1 MSEARGADG
10 VRKVIT
16 YMAAALAAFLAVGA
30 LVGAAGCGQ
39 PDLSRVNIDNP
50 VLDEA
55 WAKYA
60 EAEAAGVN
68 GMLLDRVR
76 ADLAGEEEHL
86 KQHYLDTGDMR
97 GEGIETVIAGLT
109 AELQAYIDDLNQGSV
124 GMTPSEQEEMFAAIR
139 EALLPNLGPGEYI
152 YAIAV
157 SAADPTWALAWF
169 DQNPRDFT
177 VEGPAF
183 ALRQNQGTWTVNYAG
198 HDASAF
204 PGLPPGLV
212 DSLNAYTWL
221 SDTAWVA
228 TQTES
233 YAEASRPGQPY
244 RLERFDFDSTNA
256 FAYVYLKFA
265 SDTMG
270 FRYQKALR
278 LGWALIETY
287 IYPTEAAQ
295 AAGGQ

>member
-10 VRKVIT
+10 LRKFI
-16 YMAAALAAFLAVGA
+16 MLPAAALAALLALGA

-55 WAKYA
+55 WAVYA

-68 GMLLDRVR
+68 GILLERVKQ
-76 ADLAGEEEHL
+76 DLAAEEQHL

-97 GEGIETVIAGLT
+97 SENIEPIIAGLT
-109 AELQAYIDDLNQGSV
+109 AEMQVYIDDLNHDSV
-124 GMTPSEQEEMFAAIR
+124 GMTPTGQEEMFAAIR
-139 EALLPNLGPGEYI
+139 ETLLPNLGPGEYV

-157 SAADPTWALAWF
+157 SAADPTWALAWV

-183 ALRQNQGTWTVNYAG
+183 ALRQNQGTWTINYAG

-204 PGLPPGLV
+204 PGLPPGLA
-212 DSLNAYTWL
+212 DSRNAYTWL
-221 SDTAWVA
+221 SDTAWVV

-233 YAEASRPGQPY
+233 YAEAARPGQPY
-244 RLERFDFDSTNA
+244 RLERFDFDSTGA

-265 SDTMG
+265 SDTMS

-278 LGWALIETY
+278 MGWALIETY
-287 IYPTEAAQ
+287 IYPPEAAQ